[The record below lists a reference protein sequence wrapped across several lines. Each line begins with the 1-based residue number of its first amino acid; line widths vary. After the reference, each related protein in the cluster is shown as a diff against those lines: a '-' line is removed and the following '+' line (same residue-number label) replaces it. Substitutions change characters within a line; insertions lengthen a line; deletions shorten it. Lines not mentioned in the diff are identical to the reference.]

1 MGLIAFV
8 DCRTFWGER
17 KAELER
23 WKKNRKPIGDL
34 GSASPPPTPLSNDAT
49 AAREEGA
56 KMGAEERKERAG
68 PAEQPA
74 QTKRRTDDSSRA
86 GFPSEWSGVHW
97 FNYLAVRLIVAVARK
112 GKECEM

>member
-1 MGLIAFV
+1 MEREGRERTLGLIAFV

-68 PAEQPA
+68 PAEPPA
-74 QTKRRTDDSSRA
+74 QTNVGRTTVLEPDSLR
-86 GFPSEWSGVHW
+86 SGVECTG
-97 FNYLAVRLIVAVARK
+97 LITSR
-112 GKECEM
+112 